1 MKNFILLSTILIILF
16 KTGNV
21 LSNTNIFN
29 VNNVKISKENSS
41 NRAKLINQAFKE
53 SFLKLI
59 NKLLLEDD
67 YQKLTS
73 INLEQIK
80 ELISYYQ
87 IINSD
92 NKEDIKD
99 IKVNV
104 FFDKNKIHN
113 FFYQRN
119 ILYSDI
125 TNTEVILFP
134 LLRNKNEYFIYSQNY
149 FFKNWNIRNQDN
161 LIQYILP
168 LENIENIQKV
178 NFFKKNIYELD
189 ITEFF
194 KEYENNNLVFATIEI
209 NNDVAEIFLN
219 TKIENKVIKKK
230 ITLKKNNKL
239 NEEEFYNNI
248 ILEINKI
255 VKDLIKSQ
263 NLIDVRTPSFLNV
276 EIKLE
281 KKTNLVEFND
291 RLKKIDLIDNFYIQE
306 LNKDYALVKI
316 KYLGKIEKIIS
327 KLKSQNINLQLIKG
341 QWQLTEI

>member
-73 INLEQIK
+73 ISLEQIK

>member
-29 VNNVKISKENSS
+29 VNNVQISKENSS

-73 INLEQIK
+73 ISLEQIK

-248 ILEINKI
+248 ISEINKI